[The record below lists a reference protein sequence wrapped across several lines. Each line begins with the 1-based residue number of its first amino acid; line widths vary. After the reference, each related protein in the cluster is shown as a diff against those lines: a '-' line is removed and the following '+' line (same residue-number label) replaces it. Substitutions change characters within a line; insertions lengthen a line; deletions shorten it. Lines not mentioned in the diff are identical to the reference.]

1 MITYSQVMLSRRY
14 EADLL
19 ENKTKSDFINCIISG
34 DIDLRGVRE
43 TDLLSELRR
52 KGFANRLQID
62 SIRQAGLRSGQ
73 HSAVST
79 AVGKTSS
86 DANDNSGGVENGQ
99 SGLGGYQYLLNM
111 PIQSFTDEQVR
122 LLSQRMHSAQ
132 QKLEDIHRKTET
144 DLWMEDLS
152 ALRNKYLE
160 LFGR

>member
-1 MITYSQVMLSRRY
+1 MLSQRY

-19 ENKTKSDFINCIISG
+19 ENKSKSDFINCIISG

-52 KGFANRLQID
+52 KEFATRPHID
-62 SIRQAGLRSGQ
+62 AIRQAGPRSG
-73 HSAVST
+73 ST
-79 AVGKTSS
+79 PHKISS
-86 DANDNSGGVENGQ
+86 DVNAHDDGNGQ
-99 SGLGGYQYLLNM
+99 SGLSGYQYLLNM

-132 QKLEDIHRKTET
+132 QKLEEIHRKTET

>member
-1 MITYSQVMLSRRY
+1 MLSRRY

-34 DIDLRGVRE
+34 DLDLRGVRE

-52 KGFANRLQID
+52 KGFANRLHID
-62 SIRQAGLRSGQ
+62 SIRQAGGQ
-73 HSAVST
+73 QSAVS
-79 AVGKTSS
+79 S
-86 DANDNSGGVENGQ
+86 DASDSSGSGVENGQ

-122 LLSQRMHSAQ
+122 LLSQKMHSAQ

-144 DLWMEDLS
+144 DLWIEDLS

>member
-1 MITYSQVMLSRRY
+1 MLSRRY

-34 DIDLRGVRE
+34 DLDLRGVRE

-52 KGFANRLQID
+52 KEFANRLQID
-62 SIRQAGLRSGQ
+62 SIRQTGIRSGE
-73 HSAVST
+73 HSAVNT
-79 AVGKTSS
+79 TVS
-86 DANDNSGGVENGQ
+86 DANDSGGGLENGQ
-99 SGLGGYQYLLNM
+99 SGLSGYQYLLNM

-122 LLSQRMHSAQ
+122 LLSQRMHTAQ

-144 DLWMEDLS
+144 DLWLEDLS
-152 ALRNKYLE
+152 ALRNKYIE

>member
-1 MITYSQVMLSRRY
+1 MYSQVMLSRRY

-34 DIDLRGVRE
+34 DLDLRGVRE

-52 KGFANRLQID
+52 KEFANRLQID
-62 SIRQAGLRSGQ
+62 SIRQTGIRSGE
-73 HSAVST
+73 HSAVNT
-79 AVGKTSS
+79 TVS
-86 DANDNSGGVENGQ
+86 DANDSGGGLENGQ
-99 SGLGGYQYLLNM
+99 SGLSGYQYLLNM

-122 LLSQRMHSAQ
+122 LLSQRMLTAQ

-144 DLWMEDLS
+144 DLWLEDLS
-152 ALRNKYLE
+152 ALRNKHIE

>member
-1 MITYSQVMLSRRY
+1 MLSRRY

-34 DIDLRGVRE
+34 DLDLRGVRE

-52 KGFANRLQID
+52 KEFANRLQID
-62 SIRQAGLRSGQ
+62 SIRQTGIRSGE
-73 HSAVST
+73 HSTV
-79 AVGKTSS
+79 S
-86 DANDNSGGVENGQ
+86 DANDSGGGLENGQ
-99 SGLGGYQYLLNM
+99 SGLSGYQYLLNM

-122 LLSQRMHSAQ
+122 LLSQRMHTAQ

-144 DLWMEDLS
+144 DLWLEDLS
-152 ALRNKYLE
+152 ALRNKYIE